1 MAGCKPIHLF
11 IISIHALCE
20 EGDLLPHPRRQ
31 RQQDFYPRPLRGGR
45 LVMRMI
51 AAWSM
56 LFLST
61 PSARR
66 ATRPQHFQ
74 GHPTAISIH
83 ALCEEGDYG
92 RAGGVLLLDLFL
104 STPSARRATKYFL
117 GQSQQAQD
125 FYPRPLRGGRRYPRL
140 IKSIIKT
147 KFLSTPSARRATD
160 HNITGSIMTLISI
173 HALCEEGDCKG
184 IFWRRYMPIS
194 IHALCEE
201 GDDRADVIHILSV
214 DFYPRPLRGGRPLH
228 LRGQRKG

>member
-1 MAGCKPIHLF
+1 
-11 IISIHALCE
+11 
-20 EGDLLPHPRRQ
+20 
-31 RQQDFYPRPLRGGR
+31 
-45 LVMRMI
+45 MRMI

-147 KFLSTPSARRATD
+147 KFLSTPSARRATVRF
-160 HNITGSIMTLISI
+160 NKRLRKKQISI
-173 HALCEEGDCKG
+173 HALCEEGDGGQNGPQTKCTN
-184 IFWRRYMPIS
+184 
-194 IHALCEE
+194 
-201 GDDRADVIHILSV
+201 
-214 DFYPRPLRGGRPLH
+214 FYPRPLRGGRPGMHRVVLFI
-228 LRGQRKG
+228 K